1 MPQLKIAVDLAC
13 LRMPFKLAL
22 TVAKRLGAAAVEID
36 ARGEINPQELSQ
48 SGRRQLRK
56 MLDDLDLRVAAV
68 SFRTRRGYDAA
79 QDLERRIEA
88 TKRAMEFAYSLGASL
103 VVNQI
108 GRIPEKP
115 EGPAWTTL
123 FEALA
128 DLGGYGQHV
137 GASLAVETGAESGA
151 DLARLLA
158 ALVPGSLAVCLNP
171 GNLIINGFSPLEA
184 IDALGAEIRYVH
196 AKDGVRDLAQ
206 GRGVETPLGR
216 GAADFPALCGAL
228 EEHGYRG
235 YWTIQ
240 RERSENPLAEIGQ
253 AVSYLQS
260 L

>member
-1 MPQLKIAVDLAC
+1 MPPLKIAVDLAC
-13 LRMPFKLAL
+13 LRLPFKQALLA
-22 TVAKRLGAAAVEID
+22 AKRLEVAAVEID

-56 MLDDLDLRVAAV
+56 LLDDLDLRVAAV
-68 SFRTRRGYDAA
+68 GFRTRRGYDSP

-108 GRIPEKP
+108 GRVPEKS

-123 FEALA
+123 VEALT

-137 GASLAVETGAESGA
+137 GATLAAETGSECGA

-158 ALVPGSLAVCLNP
+158 ALPPGALAVCLNP
-171 GNLIINGFSPLEA
+171 GNLIVSGFSSL
-184 IDALGAEIRYVH
+184 DAVQSLGVNIRYVH

-228 EEHGYRG
+228 EEYGYRG

-240 RERSENPLAEIGQ
+240 RERSDNPLAEVGQ